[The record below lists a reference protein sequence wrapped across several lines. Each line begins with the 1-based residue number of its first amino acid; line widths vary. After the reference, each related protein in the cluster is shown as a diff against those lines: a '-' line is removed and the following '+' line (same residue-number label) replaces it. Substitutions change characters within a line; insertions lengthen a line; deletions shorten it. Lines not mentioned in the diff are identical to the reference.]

1 MKLFFGKSA
10 AQPQV
15 SPTDA
20 IMKNKE
26 AIETLTK
33 RQDFLEKRVA
43 QQDGLAREKAKAK
56 DKRGAMTALK
66 QKKMLSTELESLS
79 QARLTLEQQIMTL
92 ESYANTF
99 CFNVCRIL
107 KSVSCSDLPLA
118 VNLELLENESS
129 KSLR

>member
-56 DKRGAMTALK
+56 DKRGATMAGL
-66 QKKMLSTELESLS
+66 
-79 QARLTLEQQIMTL
+79 
-92 ESYANTF
+92 
-99 CFNVCRIL
+99 
-107 KSVSCSDLPLA
+107 VSSG
-118 VNLELLENESS
+118 
-129 KSLR
+129 SLRHEVFKRHLVAPENHPQVAVT